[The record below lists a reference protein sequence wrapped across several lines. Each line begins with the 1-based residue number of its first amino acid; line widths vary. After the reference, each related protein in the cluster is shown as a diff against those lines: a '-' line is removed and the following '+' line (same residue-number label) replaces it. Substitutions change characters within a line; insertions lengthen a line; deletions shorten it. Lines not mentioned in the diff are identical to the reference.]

1 MTALYNQ
8 SWLHPA
14 RSLLLRRDASVL
26 YSWIWAVLAFLIIV
40 QAARLVWAIV
50 TPVTPYGDW
59 RPAGAEVIDPN
70 ARTLLFTRFDPFN
83 RNAVQTQQTT
93 DITALQLTLYG
104 IRINQASGQGSA
116 IIAGE
121 DGVQKTFDV
130 GQEIMP
136 GVTLASVAFDHV
148 TLSRNGAKE
157 SLYLDQSVPA
167 ETVGT
172 AGTGNLPAGARVPVV
187 ETGRPASTAPAMP
200 TNAATIRS
208 AVSLAPRSNDGAVT
222 GLTVSP
228 GSNAQIF
235 TATGLRSG
243 DVITAINGQPVRSAA
258 DVEKLMGQLAPGA
271 RISVN
276 VERGASEVPIAIV
289 IPAQ

>member
-1 MTALYNQ
+1 MLAL
-8 SWLHPA
+8 
-14 RSLLLRRDASVL
+14 
-26 YSWIWAVLAFLIIV
+26 LIII
-40 QAARLVWAIV
+40 QAARLIWAVV

-59 RPAGAEVIDPN
+59 RPADAEVMDPN
-70 ARTLLFTRFDPFN
+70 ARALLFTRFDPFN
-83 RNAVQTQQTT
+83 RNVVQTPQTT
-93 DITALQLTLYG
+93 DVTALQLTLYG
-104 IRINQASGQGSA
+104 IRINQASGHGSA
-116 IIAGE
+116 IIAAE

-148 TLSRNGAKE
+148 TLSRNGAQE

-172 AGTGNLPAGARVPVV
+172 AGTGNLPGGGGIPIV
-187 ETGRPASTAPAMP
+187 ETGRPAGPAAAIP
-200 TNAATIRS
+200 ANAAAIRS
-208 AVSLAPRSNDGAVT
+208 AVSLAPRNDNGAVT

-228 GSNAQIF
+228 GSNPDIF

-243 DVITAINGQPVRSAA
+243 DVITAINGQPVRTAA
-258 DVEKLMGQLAPGA
+258 DAEKLMGQLAPGA